1 MRYGAGLDIPI
12 TMCITALRCSSF
24 VCSLLSYQL
33 WEPRLSVLGPRP
45 SVPLSCPILSPRGS
59 WPQAPGLTGAGSCP
73 GREAC
78 CRRQRGRGGWPS
90 PAAWTRL
97 QPGAGPAAAGG

>member
-1 MRYGAGLDIPI
+1 MASTSVTVLPVPGGPKMRYGAGLDIPI

-45 SVPLSCPILSPRGS
+45 PVPSHPVPTGQL
-59 WPQAPGLTGAGSCP
+59 APGTGTH
-73 GREAC
+73 
-78 CRRQRGRGGWPS
+78 RGW
-90 PAAWTRL
+90 
-97 QPGAGPAAAGG
+97 